1 MGVLSGEAFA
11 TSWNGLGY
19 MVDLPLQNGGIRLAG
34 HSASI
39 VCNTSGKRAKGD
51 IAAIVKFIKKH
62 FRLGGRI
69 NGVHKTSQGLIRYI
83 IGHLPGRFDISP

>member
-19 MVDLPLQNGGIRLAG
+19 MAESPLKHGTIRLAG
-34 HSASI
+34 HSASF
-39 VCNTSGKRAKGD
+39 VCNVSGKRAKGD

-69 NGVHKTSQGLIRYI
+69 HGVRKTSQGLIRYI
-83 IGHLPGRFDISP
+83 IGNLPGRFDISP